1 MQLPKI
7 VAALAL
13 SSSFALAACGSDKE
27 KSSEASE
34 EQSTP
39 AQAIKEIDATRTG
52 LDMAVRQVRS
62 GDRKAAEDTAA
73 ETYLEHFEKV
83 EGPLE
88 EAISGALRQKIK
100 STAPAGEVAKF
111 VKGIKADLATAEAK
125 LKQ

>member
-1 MQLPKI
+1 MSLPKI

-39 AQAIKEIDATRTG
+39 AQAIKEIGATRTG
-52 LDMAVRQVRS
+52 LDTAVKQVRS
-62 GDRKAAEDTAA
+62 GDRKAAEETAS

-83 EGPLE
+83 EGPLGEVDHELNEELE
-88 EAISGALRQKIK
+88 EAI
-100 STAPAGEVAKF
+100 
-111 VKGIKADLATAEAK
+111 
-125 LKQ
+125 